1 MTDRPEG
8 TGPNKADQNKAD
20 PEAVSLA
27 KSTRDLIVPEL
38 LQAVKQEGAHVDVNF
53 LLVQVVQRTPD
64 PEEMVVRSREM
75 MVLAQNYEQQ
85 RVENFRSMADAII
98 DVKQRDP
105 DEQEKRRNNRMRRC
119 LKGVVGGCAVTCL
132 GGGILGV
139 ALGAN
144 IVLTALLVAAGS
156 IALAMSG
163 PLAAGESMS
172 PGDVVRIVG
181 ALRWMRPSSGDEDD
195 EDEPP
200 KRRRRK

>member
-1 MTDRPEG
+1 MADRSEG
-8 TGPNKADQNKAD
+8 GNGPNKTD
-20 PEAVSLA
+20 PESVSLA

-38 LQAVKQEGAHVDVNF
+38 LQAVKQEGSHVDVNF
-53 LLVQVVQRTPD
+53 LLVQVVQKTPD
-64 PEEMVVRSREM
+64 PGEMVERSKEM
-75 MVLAQNYEQQ
+75 MALAQNYEQQ
-85 RVENFRSMADAII
+85 RVDTFRRMADAII

-119 LKGVVGGCAVTCL
+119 LKGIVGGCAVTCL

-139 ALGAN
+139 AIGAN

-181 ALRWMRPSSGDEDD
+181 ALRWMRPSREGDD
-195 EDEPP
+195 EEGETEPP
-200 KRRRRK
+200 KRRHRK

>member
-1 MTDRPEG
+1 MADRPDE
-8 TGPNKADQNKAD
+8 PNKPDS
-20 PEAVSLA
+20 ESVSLA
-27 KSTRDLIVPEL
+27 KSTGDLIVPEL

-53 LLVQVVQRTPD
+53 LLVQVIQKTPD
-64 PEEMVVRSREM
+64 PGEMVERTKEM
-75 MVLAQNYEQQ
+75 MALAQNYEQQ
-85 RVENFRSMADAII
+85 RVENFRTMADAII

-139 ALGAN
+139 ATSAN
-144 IVLTALLVAAGS
+144 IVLTALLVAAGA

-163 PLAAGESMS
+163 PLAAGESIS
-172 PGDVVRIVG
+172 PNDVVRIVG
-181 ALRWMRPSSGDEDD
+181 ALRWMKPGRYEPGSDE
-195 EDEPP
+195 EGEEEPP